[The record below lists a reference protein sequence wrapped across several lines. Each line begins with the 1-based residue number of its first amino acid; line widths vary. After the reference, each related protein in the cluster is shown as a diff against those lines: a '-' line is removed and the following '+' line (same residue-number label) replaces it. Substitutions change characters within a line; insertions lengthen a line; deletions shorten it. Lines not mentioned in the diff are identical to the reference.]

1 MASCTCIIFLQLVPE
16 SPRYLIFHGKEKKA
30 KKVLEYIAWVNCRP
44 TFLGRLVTQEKKE
57 QLIQEKNR
65 MFPHASEIIEI
76 AVVESESPTNDIV
89 TEPKDYGTL
98 PSTKESCHQSI
109 IDSDVTNDSDHE
121 LLIASDECTHRRTL
135 SRIHIKQMIKEKAI
149 TYYHW
154 FLILFKNGYWKTTL
168 LLWYLW

>member
-1 MASCTCIIFLQLVPE
+1 MGELPTN
-16 SPRYLIFHGKEKKA
+16 
-30 KKVLEYIAWVNCRP
+30 VLRE
-44 TFLGRLVTQEKKE
+44 LVTQEKKE
-57 QLIQEKNR
+57 QLLQERNR
-65 MFPHASEIIEI
+65 MPPPASETIETSI
-76 AVVESESPTNDIV
+76 VESESSTNDIE

-98 PSTKESCHQSI
+98 PNTKENFHQSI

-121 LLIASDECTHRRTL
+121 LLIATDECTHRRTL
-135 SRIHIKQMIKEKAI
+135 SWIHIKQKIKKKAI